1 MRSLRVLV
9 VEDEALVAMMVEDA
23 VEAAGHTVA
32 RSVANI
38 SEAMAAVMTDEFDV
52 ALLDMNLNGQ
62 RAHSLPVSL
71 KARGK
76 PFAFVTGYGLAGI
89 LTTFSDAPIVTKP
102 FRYDDIAAAL
112 AKLNEKLTS

>member
-1 MRSLRVLV
+1 MKPLQVLI

-23 VEAAGHTVA
+23 VEAAGHI
-32 RSVANI
+32 VANSVTNI
-38 SEAMAAVMTDEFDV
+38 TEAMTAVMRDGFDV

-76 PFAFVTGYGLAGI
+76 PFAFVTGYGLAGV
-89 LTTFSDAPIVTKP
+89 LNTFTDAPVVTKP
-102 FRYDDIAAAL
+102 FRYEDIASVL
-112 AKLNEKLTS
+112 AKLHERLER